1 MDTPIPSSSEPSSVI
16 SSPRRRQKSPVPVAL
31 AALIGLLVVA
41 GIVWLWMGTG
51 DDGAGAVA
59 DAPTATVP
67 EDSLPLAQREL
78 PPLDLPELPASDA
91 FIRDLVAGLSTQ
103 PQLARWL
110 VTDDLIQ
117 RFVGVVVDLAGSS
130 NPSSHVPFMIPEGTF
145 TAVPTAEGP
154 VIGPESWRRYN
165 LISDTFVSL
174 DTERSVELYLQ
185 IRPLVEEAY
194 GQLGIPDYSFDDLL
208 ALAIQNVRDVQV
220 PEEPMEVVGA
230 DGVYVFADPEVE
242 ARRGADKALLRMGPA
257 NARRIQEKMGDFAR
271 ELGLTP

>member
-1 MDTPIPSSSEPSSVI
+1 M
-16 SSPRRRQKSPVPVAL
+16 
-31 AALIGLLVVA
+31 AAIIGLLVVG
-41 GIVWLWMGTG
+41 GIVWLWLGTRG
-51 DDGAGAVA
+51 DTGETVVDR
-59 DAPTATVP
+59 APTTTP
-67 EDSLPLAQREL
+67 EESLPLAEREL
-78 PPLDLPELPASDA
+78 TPLELPELPASDA
-91 FIRDLVAGLSTQ
+91 FVRDLVAGLSSQ

-130 NPSSHVPFMIPEGTF
+130 NPASQVPFMVPEGTF
-145 TAVPTAEGP
+145 AAVPSGDAL
-154 VIGPESWRRYN
+154 VITPETWRRYN

-185 IRPLVEEAY
+185 MRPLVEEAY

-220 PEEPMEVVGA
+220 PEKPLEVVGT

-257 NARRIQEKMGDFAR
+257 NARRIQEKMEAFAR